1 MPYIGTAGATFFFF
15 ARFTLRF
22 AVFFALRPA
31 LRRVVFFAAFR
42 RVVFFAA
49 LRFAG
54 FLFFAVI
61 GMKRLLLR
69 FRLVRL
75 APPKHEEYEWV
86 ELTKQYRAD
95 SGGRGRNGRLHES
108 Q

>member
-22 AVFFALRPA
+22 AAFFVFRPA

-42 RVVFFAA
+42 AVVRFFAA

-69 FRLVRL
+69 FRLVQL

-95 SGGRGRNGRLHES
+95 SGGRG
-108 Q
+108 